1 MIEEQKK
8 ATQIEASK
16 KFQKFIKDKNP
27 HGPSAKQL
35 CIEAFESIL
44 THERVLERD
53 QLNAQR
59 FKEYESRRP
68 PANKWYELK
77 TKDFSKELY
86 RNLVSLKPNNSNK
99 AYLDIL

>member
-8 ATQIEASK
+8 ATHISASK
-16 KFQKFIKDKNP
+16 KFQEFIKEKNRDV
-27 HGPSAKQL
+27 SSKQL

-44 THERVLERD
+44 THERVKERD

-77 TKDFSKELY
+77 DKEFSKELY
-86 RNLVSLKPNNSNK
+86 LEVLVKIWNENVANLIFFS
-99 AYLDIL
+99 